1 MATNFNIFVPA
12 MLMFLFASGLGC
24 LFLVIAWAKVFM
36 QEEQNVRST
45 NITAL
50 YAFTASVAV
59 EALGTGL
66 VTAIPDQL
74 KYSVWL
80 FVFLIAFACVL
91 ASLLLLRRHRSGPER
106 GAVKAGS
113 IILFVIYALGF
124 LSMIATLPGIQSH

>member
-1 MATNFNIFVPA
+1 MARNFDFFVPA

-24 LFLVIAWAKVFM
+24 LFLVIAWAKILM
-36 QEEQNVRST
+36 LEEQGIRSRNT
-45 NITAL
+45 TAL

-66 VTAIPDQL
+66 VTAIPDEL

-80 FVFLIAFACVL
+80 FVLLVGFALVI
-91 ASLLLLRRHRSGPER
+91 ASLLLLRRHSGPESR
-106 GAVKAGS
+106 TVRAGS

-124 LSMIATLPGIQSH
+124 LSMIATLPGIRSH